1 VTLKGGLAP
10 PGHGLL
16 VALCHADAVVAHAA
30 QVELSEC
37 CVPCVCACRVSC
49 CSSQHS
55 QVLIQRGALTNG
67 QPTRTSLGRGLEEA
81 LMGYAP
87 MLEAARWGNHE
98 LIQLLHDHSLT
109 GNSKSE
115 AFPALLV
122 ASSVRSLVDTPC
134 CV

>member
-1 VTLKGGLAP
+1 
-10 PGHGLL
+10 
-16 VALCHADAVVAHAA
+16 
-30 QVELSEC
+30 
-37 CVPCVCACRVSC
+37 
-49 CSSQHS
+49 
-55 QVLIQRGALTNG
+55 
-67 QPTRTSLGRGLEEA
+67 
-81 LMGYAP
+81 MGYAP

-122 ASSVRSLVDTPC
+122 ASSVLLVATPC